1 MLRAL
6 AGGLL
11 GVLCAAA
18 IAAGEAPAQ
27 TLASPPSDLARAAL
41 GDLRG
46 SVSVGVWRDGKESF
60 AGDPTALFEIGSISK
75 VFTGVLLAQAVER
88 GGLSLDDT
96 LGKLLAGKVTSFAS
110 DKVATVTLRQLIT
123 HTSCMPRLPA
133 DFHNGGA
140 DMADPYRGYDR
151 ARLWK
156 AVAAM
161 RFDAAPPCEASY
173 SNLGVGLLGELL
185 SERYGQPWETL
196 VRERITGPLGMR
208 DTVVTLGDKAPRL
221 APAFVGSKPTPP
233 WEMAAFVGAGGLR
246 STAADMLVFGRALLA
261 GREGPLGAA
270 AERVVT
276 PLARFDGDIGYAIF
290 VHGPSNQRT
299 LTHNGG
305 TGGYRS
311 QLLLAADTGEVLVVL
326 TSNAE
331 APVDRLAADLLA
343 SRYPV
348 VPGAADAKATCLAEC
363 AGVYRIGKAAA
374 YTFVV
379 QDGAMHMHYTGQGFK
394 ALVPSGPDTFTFG
407 TITRFAFERQGAGR
421 AGTVTI
427 ASRGADLTAR
437 RTDEAL
443 PPYARQAEAEL
454 RPYVG
459 RYELSPAMSFDVQ
472 TKDGQLTAKLGE
484 QPRLPVFAVAGQ
496 PDRFAYDVV
505 KAELQFE
512 RDTHGAVRALVLH
525 QNGVHRAPRAE

>member
-1 MLRAL
+1 MRAL
-6 AGGLL
+6 AAGLL

-18 IAAGEAPAQ
+18 IAAGETPAP
-27 TLASPPSDLARAAL
+27 TLASPPSELARAAL
-41 GDLRG
+41 GELRG
-46 SVSVGVWRDGKESF
+46 SVSVGVWRDGQASF
-60 AGDPTALFEIGSISK
+60 AGDPAALFEIGSISK

-88 GGLSLDDT
+88 GDLSLDDT

-110 DKVATVTLRQLIT
+110 DKVAAVTLRQLVT
-123 HTSCMPRLPA
+123 HTSCMPRLPV
-133 DFHNGGA
+133 DFHTGS
-140 DMADPYRGYDR
+140 DMADPYRSYDR
-151 ARLWK
+151 ARFWK

-196 VRERITGPLGMR
+196 VRERITDPLGMR

-221 APAFVGSKPTPP
+221 APGFVGSKPTPP
-233 WEMAAFVGAGGLR
+233 WQMAAFVGAGGLR
-246 STAADMLVFGRALLA
+246 STAADMLLFGRALLA
-261 GREGPLGAA
+261 GRKGPLGAA

-290 VHGPSNQRT
+290 VRGPSNKRT

-331 APVDRLAADLLA
+331 APVDRLAADVLA
-343 SRYPV
+343 GRYPV

-394 ALVPSGPDTFTFG
+394 ALVPGGPDTFTLG
-407 TITRFAFERQGAGR
+407 TITRFAFERQGSGR

-427 ASRGADLTAR
+427 TSRGADLTAR

-454 RPYVG
+454 QPYVG
-459 RYELSPAMSFDVQ
+459 RYALSPAMSFDVQ

-484 QPRLPVFAVAGQ
+484 QARLPVFAVAGQ

-512 RDTHGAVRALVLH
+512 RDADGAVRALVLH
-525 QNGVHRAPRAE
+525 QNGMHRAPRAE